1 MKIVTVMAGKA
12 SNLHDYFPCNPGG
25 GSVSGRDCLASVV
38 RALGSHCRHCN
49 RQLEHDRT
57 VVEPLVGRSQ
67 PRCPRRTSVASAR
80 SSLCGLP
87 TPSHHDLDLK
97 RHFAPLPR
105 APRSFQN
112 SLRPA
117 IAQKRIGHQ
126 PRNTKRIRGQV
137 GKAGVILLRR
147 LCGMAALE

>member
-87 TPSHHDLDLK
+87 TPSHHDMTSSVISRPFPALHR
-97 RHFAPLPR
+97 RHRNSEERGLSV
-105 APRSFQN
+105 RSTPPHPQHRTF
-112 SLRPA
+112 SP
-117 IAQKRIGHQ
+117 
-126 PRNTKRIRGQV
+126 TS
-137 GKAGVILLRR
+137 LLRR
-147 LCGMAALE
+147 PPAD